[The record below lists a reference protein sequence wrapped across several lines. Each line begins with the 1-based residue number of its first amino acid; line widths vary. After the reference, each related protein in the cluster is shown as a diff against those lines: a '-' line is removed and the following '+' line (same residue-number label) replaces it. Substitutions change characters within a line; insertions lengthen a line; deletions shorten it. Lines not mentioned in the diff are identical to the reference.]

1 MSGAGD
7 VEGTVTQANDARS
20 RGSGAR
26 TPHTDKDKRRPIPA
40 KGRNVAAQ
48 FAHAPQAAS
57 ADVDTIHARLQS
69 AILEHRLPP
78 GTKLGE
84 DRLADIF
91 GVSRARVRQLL
102 SRLHHEQLVDI
113 FPQRGAFVA
122 CPTPEQA
129 RDVFEARR
137 VIEPA
142 IVRRLI
148 EHLAPAKVRQLRA
161 HLAKEVEA
169 RRLADAR
176 AVIRLSGEFHC
187 LLAEL
192 AGNSAF
198 VRSMRELSAIT
209 CLIISLYNAPTAE
222 SCREDEHACLVD
234 AIERKD
240 IALAQ
245 QVVLEHLAHIEGS
258 LVLRDQE
265 DAVDLER
272 ILGG

>member
-1 MSGAGD
+1 MTQLVRARAKSVRRAAAVHTGAALQQVAVGVD
-7 VEGTVTQANDARS
+7 S
-20 RGSGAR
+20 I
-26 TPHTDKDKRRPIPA
+26 HDK
-40 KGRNVAAQ
+40 
-48 FAHAPQAAS
+48 
-57 ADVDTIHARLQS
+57 LQS

-84 DRLADIF
+84 DRLAEIF
-91 GVSRARVRQLL
+91 SVSRARVRQVL

-148 EHLAPAKVRQLRA
+148 DNISAPKLKRLRQ
-161 HLAKEVEA
+161 HLAKELEA
-169 RRLADAR
+169 RRVSDAR

-187 LLAEL
+187 MLAEL

-198 VRSMRELSAIT
+198 VRSMRELTAVT

-222 SCREDEHACLVD
+222 SCREDEHEMLVD

-240 IALAQ
+240 VKLAQ
-245 QVVLEHLAHIEGS
+245 SLVIEHLEHIEGS
-258 LVLRDQE
+258 LVLHGHDE
-265 DAVDLER
+265 VIDLER
-272 ILGG
+272 ILRE